1 MTECRWRGADLI
13 SRRTI
18 VSLLL
23 TLLLA
28 GGLTAWSVGRR
39 DECSAYLAGVAG
51 APADEVVATGSH
63 VMRVRCD
70 EWFLR
75 QPAGVQLLC
84 LVCGAGFMV
93 FGVSA
98 RADTKVRRQL
108 CKVFREDLRR
118 SQLGWFHDRPVPWS
132 APQD

>member
-1 MTECRWRGADLI
+1 MI

-28 GGLTAWSVGRR
+28 GGLAAWSVGRR

-51 APADEVVATGSH
+51 APVDEVVAVGSH

-70 EWFLR
+70 HWFLR
-75 QPAGVQLLC
+75 QPEGVQVLC
-84 LVCGAGFMV
+84 LGVGAGFAV
-93 FGVSA
+93 LGLSIWG
-98 RADTKVRRQL
+98 DW
-108 CKVFREDLRR
+108 RR
-118 SQLGWFHDRPVPWS
+118 SRP
-132 APQD
+132 